1 MIQPFSPSSP
11 LRFGK
16 VNAQAGYTRD
26 NEVAYSI
33 HFETKADRVGFEPII
48 QAAAEGKDGLCGRPS
63 LLAEDELY
71 LSFTSQLNSAKNKP
85 YFYSFWASTG
95 SVLKI
100 PDDGIHAFHAAVDKL
115 PLPDPF
121 KAHLKLAV
129 PNADFSNDPVRNE
142 MLARRIAQKEAQEP
156 VNPLDVLA

>member
-1 MIQPFSPSSP
+1 MIQPLSLSSP

-16 VNAQAGYTRD
+16 INAQAGYTRD
-26 NEVAYSI
+26 NDVAYSI

-48 QAAAEGKDGLCGRPS
+48 QAAAEGKDGLYGRPS

-71 LSFTSQLNSAKNKP
+71 ISVSSQLNSARNKP
-85 YFYSFWASTG
+85 YFYSVWASTG

-100 PDDGIHAFHAAVDKL
+100 PVDGINAFHAAVDKL

-129 PNADFSNDPVRNE
+129 PNADFANDPVRNE
-142 MLARRIAQKEAQEP
+142 MLARKIASKEAQDA